1 MAGKI
6 PQNFIDELLTRTD
19 IIDVIDAYVPLK
31 KAGKNHKACC
41 PFHEEKTPSFNVNQ
55 DKQFYYCFGCT
66 ASGTAITFLMEHLRI
81 GFVEAIEDLAS
92 RAGMKIPR
100 EAYNSGDSSSVSNK
114 LYELLESITEYYTN
128 ELKNNKNT
136 NNIINYIKKRN
147 INNETRVEFELG
159 FAPPGWDN
167 LVSNFGKSKETIKLL
182 VDAGV
187 IIKNDRGSYYDRF
200 RNRLIFPIRDQ
211 RGRVIGFGGRVLGD
225 ETPKYLNSPETQI
238 FQKGRELY
246 GLFQARKA
254 SRDLKDIYIV
264 EGYMDVIALA
274 QFGIKNV
281 VATLGTAATFEHI
294 GKLFRITNKLIFC
307 FDGDKAGKKAAW
319 RALENSLS
327 LLKNGR
333 QVYFIFLPN
342 NEDPDTFVNKN
353 GKNAFIN
360 TEMLTPLSDF
370 LFNSISHNINL
381 EILEG
386 RSEMI
391 NKTLPYLAKLPLDPY
406 KDIIVKELS
415 KITGY
420 EVNDIQKQLST
431 PEKSDFKELK
441 NSNKKVQNNRGIEK
455 IRWLIRC
462 LLHQPSLALNVEST
476 ESLLALESSGIDFLC
491 ELIQLIKKNPNIT
504 LAGILENWRD
514 SKFEKRLCELASE
527 EDEFNEIGVTNEVFT
542 DAISGLIETHQKEF
556 ETFKKKSSPLELT
569 DEEKL
574 KYREMQKSSKDS

>member
-6 PQNFIDELLTRTD
+6 PQDFIDELLTRTD

-92 RAGMKIPR
+92 RAGMEIPR

-307 FDGDKAGKKAAW
+307 FDGDKAGEKAAW

-420 EVNDIQKQLST
+420 EVNDIQKQLSI
-431 PEKSDFKELK
+431 PEKSDLKKLK
-441 NSNKKVQNNRGIEK
+441 NSNKKVENNRGIEK

-462 LLHQPSLALNVEST
+462 LLHQPSLALNIEST

-504 LAGILENWRD
+504 LGGILENWRD

-574 KYREMQKSSKDS
+574 KYREMQKSSEDS

>member
-6 PQNFIDELLTRTD
+6 PQDFIDELLTRTD

-92 RAGMKIPR
+92 RAGMEIPR

-441 NSNKKVQNNRGIEK
+441 NSNKKVENNRGIEK

-504 LAGILENWRD
+504 LGGILENWRD

>member
-92 RAGMKIPR
+92 RAGMEIPR

-420 EVNDIQKQLST
+420 EVNDIQKQLSI
-431 PEKSDFKELK
+431 PEKSDLKKLK
-441 NSNKKVQNNRGIEK
+441 NSNKKVENNRGIEK

-504 LAGILENWRD
+504 LGGILENWRD

-574 KYREMQKSSKDS
+574 KYREMQKSSEDS

>member
-92 RAGMKIPR
+92 RAGMEIPR
-100 EAYNSGDSSSVSNK
+100 EAYNSEDSSSGSNK

-406 KDIIVKELS
+406 KDIIIKELS

-441 NSNKKVQNNRGIEK
+441 NSNKKVENNRGIEK

-504 LAGILENWRD
+504 LGGILENWRD

>member
-92 RAGMKIPR
+92 RAGMEIPR

-307 FDGDKAGKKAAW
+307 FDGDKAGEKAAW

-420 EVNDIQKQLST
+420 EVNDIQKQLSI
-431 PEKSDFKELK
+431 PEKSDLKKLK
-441 NSNKKVQNNRGIEK
+441 NSNKKVENNRGIEK

-504 LAGILENWRD
+504 LGGILENWRD

>member
-92 RAGMKIPR
+92 RAGMEIPR

-307 FDGDKAGKKAAW
+307 FDGDKAGEKAAW

-360 TEMLTPLSDF
+360 TKMLTPLSDF

-406 KDIIVKELS
+406 KDIIIKELS

-476 ESLLALESSGIDFLC
+476 ESLFALESSGIDFLC

-556 ETFKKKSSPLELT
+556 EIFKKKSSPLELT

>member
-6 PQNFIDELLTRTD
+6 PQDFIDELLTRTD

-92 RAGMKIPR
+92 RAGMEIPR

-420 EVNDIQKQLST
+420 EVNDIQKQLSI
-431 PEKSDFKELK
+431 PEKSDLKKLK
-441 NSNKKVQNNRGIEK
+441 NSNKKVENNRGIEK

>member
-6 PQNFIDELLTRTD
+6 PQDFIDELLTRTD

-92 RAGMKIPR
+92 RAGMEIPR

-360 TEMLTPLSDF
+360 TKMLTPLSDF

-406 KDIIVKELS
+406 KDIIIKELS

-431 PEKSDFKELK
+431 PEKSDLKELK
-441 NSNKKVQNNRGIEK
+441 NSNKKVENNRGIEK

-462 LLHQPSLALNVEST
+462 LLHQPNLALNIEST

-556 ETFKKKSSPLELT
+556 EIFKKKSSPLELT

>member
-92 RAGMKIPR
+92 RAGMEIPR

-307 FDGDKAGKKAAW
+307 FDGDKAGEKAAW

-360 TEMLTPLSDF
+360 TKMLTPLSDF

-406 KDIIVKELS
+406 KDIIIKELS

-441 NSNKKVQNNRGIEK
+441 NSNKKVENNRGIEK

-504 LAGILENWRD
+504 LGGILENWRD

>member
-92 RAGMKIPR
+92 RAGMEIPR

-420 EVNDIQKQLST
+420 EVNDIQKQLSI
-431 PEKSDFKELK
+431 PEKSDLKKLK
-441 NSNKKVQNNRGIEK
+441 NSNKKVENNRGIEK

>member
-6 PQNFIDELLTRTD
+6 PQDFIDELLTRTD

-92 RAGMKIPR
+92 RAGMEIPR

-307 FDGDKAGKKAAW
+307 FDGDKAGEKAAW

-420 EVNDIQKQLST
+420 EVNDIQKQLSI
-431 PEKSDFKELK
+431 PEKSDLKKLK
-441 NSNKKVQNNRGIEK
+441 NSNKKVENNRGIEK

-462 LLHQPSLALNVEST
+462 LLHQPNLALNIEST

-504 LAGILENWRD
+504 LGGILENWRD

>member
-92 RAGMKIPR
+92 RAGMEIPR

-307 FDGDKAGKKAAW
+307 FDGDKAGEKAAW

-360 TEMLTPLSDF
+360 TKMLTPLSDF

-431 PEKSDFKELK
+431 PEKSDLKELK
-441 NSNKKVQNNRGIEK
+441 NSNKKVENNRGIEK

-504 LAGILENWRD
+504 LGGILENWRD

>member
-6 PQNFIDELLTRTD
+6 PQDFIDELLTRTD

-92 RAGMKIPR
+92 RAGMEIPR
-100 EAYNSGDSSSVSNK
+100 EAYSSGDSSSASNK

-254 SRDLKDIYIV
+254 LRDLKDIYIV

-307 FDGDKAGKKAAW
+307 FDGDKAGEKAAW

-406 KDIIVKELS
+406 KDIIIKELS

-420 EVNDIQKQLST
+420 EVNDIQKQLSI

-441 NSNKKVQNNRGIEK
+441 NNNKKVENNRGIEK

-476 ESLLALESSGIDFLC
+476 ESLLTLESSGIDFLC

>member
-92 RAGMKIPR
+92 RAGMEIPR

-307 FDGDKAGKKAAW
+307 FDGDEAGKKAAW

-420 EVNDIQKQLST
+420 EVNDIQKQLSI
-431 PEKSDFKELK
+431 PEKSDLKKLK
-441 NSNKKVQNNRGIEK
+441 NSNKKVENNRGIEK

-504 LAGILENWRD
+504 LGGILENWRD

>member
-1 MAGKI
+1 
-6 PQNFIDELLTRTD
+6 
-19 IIDVIDAYVPLK
+19 
-31 KAGKNHKACC
+31 
-41 PFHEEKTPSFNVNQ
+41 
-55 DKQFYYCFGCT
+55 
-66 ASGTAITFLMEHLRI
+66 
-81 GFVEAIEDLAS
+81 
-92 RAGMKIPR
+92 
-100 EAYNSGDSSSVSNK
+100 
-114 LYELLESITEYYTN
+114 
-128 ELKNNKNT
+128 
-136 NNIINYIKKRN
+136 
-147 INNETRVEFELG
+147 
-159 FAPPGWDN
+159 
-167 LVSNFGKSKETIKLL
+167 
-182 VDAGV
+182 
-187 IIKNDRGSYYDRF
+187 
-200 RNRLIFPIRDQ
+200 
-211 RGRVIGFGGRVLGD
+211 
-225 ETPKYLNSPETQI
+225 
-238 FQKGRELY
+238 
-246 GLFQARKA
+246 
-254 SRDLKDIYIV
+254 
-264 EGYMDVIALA
+264 MDVIALA

-420 EVNDIQKQLST
+420 EVNDIQKQLSI
-431 PEKSDFKELK
+431 PEKSDLKELK
-441 NSNKKVQNNRGIEK
+441 NSNKKVENNRGIEK

-491 ELIQLIKKNPNIT
+491 ELIQLIKKTTKIT
-504 LAGILENWRD
+504 LGGNLENWRD
-514 SKFEKRLCELASE
+514 SKFEKRLC
-527 EDEFNEIGVTNEVFT
+527 
-542 DAISGLIETHQKEF
+542 
-556 ETFKKKSSPLELT
+556 
-569 DEEKL
+569 
-574 KYREMQKSSKDS
+574 

>member
-92 RAGMKIPR
+92 RAGMEIPR

-307 FDGDKAGKKAAW
+307 FDGDKAGEKAAW

-360 TEMLTPLSDF
+360 TKMLTPLSDF

-406 KDIIVKELS
+406 KDIIIKELS

-431 PEKSDFKELK
+431 PEKSDLKELK
-441 NSNKKVQNNRGIEK
+441 NSNKKVENNRGIEK

-504 LAGILENWRD
+504 LGGILENWRD

>member
-6 PQNFIDELLTRTD
+6 PQDFIDELLTRTD

-92 RAGMKIPR
+92 RAGMEIPR

-254 SRDLKDIYIV
+254 SRDLKEIYIV

-420 EVNDIQKQLST
+420 EVNDIQKQLSI
-431 PEKSDFKELK
+431 PEKSDLKKLK
-441 NSNKKVQNNRGIEK
+441 NSNKKVENNRGIEK

-504 LAGILENWRD
+504 LGGILENWRD

>member
-92 RAGMKIPR
+92 RAGMEIPR

-420 EVNDIQKQLST
+420 EVNDIQKQLSI
-431 PEKSDFKELK
+431 PEKSDLKKLK
-441 NSNKKVQNNRGIEK
+441 NSNKKVENNRGIEK

-504 LAGILENWRD
+504 LGGILENWRD

>member
-6 PQNFIDELLTRTD
+6 PQDFIDELLTRTD

-92 RAGMKIPR
+92 RAGMEIPR

-455 IRWLIRC
+455 IRWIIRC

-504 LAGILENWRD
+504 LGGILENWRD

>member
-6 PQNFIDELLTRTD
+6 PQDFIDELLTRTD

-100 EAYNSGDSSSVSNK
+100 EAYNSEDSSNVSNK

-187 IIKNDRGSYYDRF
+187 IIKNDRGGYYDRF

-327 LLKNGR
+327 LLKNVR

-406 KDIIVKELS
+406 KDIIIKELS

-441 NSNKKVQNNRGIEK
+441 NSNKKVENNRGIEK

-504 LAGILENWRD
+504 LGGILENWRD

>member
-92 RAGMKIPR
+92 RAGMEIPR

-420 EVNDIQKQLST
+420 EVNDIQKQLSI
-431 PEKSDFKELK
+431 PEKSDLKKLK
-441 NSNKKVQNNRGIEK
+441 NSNKKVENNRGIEK

-462 LLHQPSLALNVEST
+462 LLHQPSLALRVEST

-504 LAGILENWRD
+504 LGGILENWRD

>member
-6 PQNFIDELLTRTD
+6 PQDFIDELLTRTD

-92 RAGMKIPR
+92 RAGMEIPR

-360 TEMLTPLSDF
+360 IEMLTPLSDF
-370 LFNSISHNINL
+370 LFNSISDNINL

-391 NKTLPYLAKLPLDPY
+391 NKILPYLAKLPFDPY
-406 KDIIVKELS
+406 KDIIIKELS

-431 PEKSDFKELK
+431 PEKSDLKELK
-441 NSNKKVQNNRGIEK
+441 NSNKKVENNRGIEK
-455 IRWLIRC
+455 LRWLIRC
-462 LLHQPSLALNVEST
+462 LLHQPSLALNIEST
-476 ESLLALESSGIDFLC
+476 ESLLAFESSGIDFLC

-504 LAGILENWRD
+504 LGGILENWRD

>member
-92 RAGMKIPR
+92 RAGMEIPR

-420 EVNDIQKQLST
+420 EVNDIQKQLSI
-431 PEKSDFKELK
+431 PEKSDLKKLK
-441 NSNKKVQNNRGIEK
+441 NSNKKVENNRGIEK

-462 LLHQPSLALNVEST
+462 LLHQPRLALNVEST

-504 LAGILENWRD
+504 LGGILENWRD

-574 KYREMQKSSKDS
+574 KYREMQKSSEDS

>member
-6 PQNFIDELLTRTD
+6 PQDFIDELLTRTD

-92 RAGMKIPR
+92 RAGMEIPR

-307 FDGDKAGKKAAW
+307 FDGDKAGEKAAW

-406 KDIIVKELS
+406 KDIIIKELS

-420 EVNDIQKQLST
+420 EVNDIQKQLSI

-441 NSNKKVQNNRGIEK
+441 NNNKKVENNRGIEK

-556 ETFKKKSSPLELT
+556 ETFKKKNSPLELT

>member
-92 RAGMKIPR
+92 RAGMEIPR

-264 EGYMDVIALA
+264 EGCMDVIALA

-406 KDIIVKELS
+406 KDIIIKELS

-431 PEKSDFKELK
+431 PEKSDLKELK
-441 NSNKKVQNNRGIEK
+441 NSNKKVENNRGIEK

-504 LAGILENWRD
+504 LGGILENWRD

-527 EDEFNEIGVTNEVFT
+527 EDEFNEIGVTIEVFT

>member
-92 RAGMKIPR
+92 RAGMEIPR

-420 EVNDIQKQLST
+420 EVNDIQKQLSI
-431 PEKSDFKELK
+431 PKKSDLKKLK
-441 NSNKKVQNNRGIEK
+441 NSNKKVENNRGIEK

-504 LAGILENWRD
+504 LGGILENWRD

>member
-6 PQNFIDELLTRTD
+6 PQDFIDELLTRTD

-92 RAGMKIPR
+92 RAGMEIPR

-420 EVNDIQKQLST
+420 EVNDIQKQLSI
-431 PEKSDFKELK
+431 PEKSDLKKLK
-441 NSNKKVQNNRGIEK
+441 NSNKKVENNRGIEK

-504 LAGILENWRD
+504 LGGILENWRD

>member
-92 RAGMKIPR
+92 RAGMEIPR
-100 EAYNSGDSSSVSNK
+100 EAYNSEDSSSVSNK

-420 EVNDIQKQLST
+420 EVNDIQKQLSI
-431 PEKSDFKELK
+431 PEKSDLKKLK
-441 NSNKKVQNNRGIEK
+441 NSNKKVENNRGIEK

-556 ETFKKKSSPLELT
+556 EIFKKKSSPLELT

>member
-92 RAGMKIPR
+92 RAGMEIPR

-254 SRDLKDIYIV
+254 SRDLKDIYLV

-420 EVNDIQKQLST
+420 EVNDIQKQLSI
-431 PEKSDFKELK
+431 PEKSDLKKLK
-441 NSNKKVQNNRGIEK
+441 NSNKKVENNRGIEK

-504 LAGILENWRD
+504 LGGILENWRD

>member
-92 RAGMKIPR
+92 RAGMEIPR

-254 SRDLKDIYIV
+254 SRDLKEIYIV

-420 EVNDIQKQLST
+420 EVNDIQKQLSI
-431 PEKSDFKELK
+431 PEKSDLKKLK
-441 NSNKKVQNNRGIEK
+441 NSNKKVENNRGIEK

-504 LAGILENWRD
+504 LGGILENWRD

>member
-92 RAGMKIPR
+92 RAGMEIPR

-254 SRDLKDIYIV
+254 SRDLKEIFIV
-264 EGYMDVIALA
+264 EGYMDGIALA

-307 FDGDKAGKKAAW
+307 FDGDKAGEKAAW

-420 EVNDIQKQLST
+420 EVNDIQKQLSI
-431 PEKSDFKELK
+431 PEKSDLKKLK
-441 NSNKKVQNNRGIEK
+441 NSNKKVENNRGIEK

-504 LAGILENWRD
+504 LGGILENWRD

-556 ETFKKKSSPLELT
+556 ETFKKKRSPLELT

>member
-6 PQNFIDELLTRTD
+6 PQDFIDELLTRTD

-92 RAGMKIPR
+92 RAGMEIPR

-294 GKLFRITNKLIFC
+294 GKLYRITNKLIFC
-307 FDGDKAGKKAAW
+307 FDGDKAGEKAAW

-360 TEMLTPLSDF
+360 TKMLTPLSDF

-406 KDIIVKELS
+406 KDIIIKELS

-431 PEKSDFKELK
+431 PEKSDLKELK
-441 NSNKKVQNNRGIEK
+441 NSNKKVENNRGIEK
-455 IRWLIRC
+455 Y
-462 LLHQPSLALNVEST
+462 
-476 ESLLALESSGIDFLC
+476 
-491 ELIQLIKKNPNIT
+491 
-504 LAGILENWRD
+504 AG
-514 SKFEKRLCELASE
+514 
-527 EDEFNEIGVTNEVFT
+527 
-542 DAISGLIETHQKEF
+542 
-556 ETFKKKSSPLELT
+556 
-569 DEEKL
+569 
-574 KYREMQKSSKDS
+574 

>member
-6 PQNFIDELLTRTD
+6 PQDFIDELLTRTD

-92 RAGMKIPR
+92 RAGMEIPR

-200 RNRLIFPIRDQ
+200 RNRLMFPIRDQ

-420 EVNDIQKQLST
+420 EVNDIQKQLSI
-431 PEKSDFKELK
+431 PEKSDLKELK
-441 NSNKKVQNNRGIEK
+441 NSNKKVENNRGIEK

-504 LAGILENWRD
+504 LGGILENWRD

>member
-92 RAGMKIPR
+92 RAGMEIPR
-100 EAYNSGDSSSVSNK
+100 EAYNSEDSSSVSNK

-360 TEMLTPLSDF
+360 TKMLTPLSDF

-441 NSNKKVQNNRGIEK
+441 NSNKKVENNRGIEK

-476 ESLLALESSGIDFLC
+476 ESLLALESPGIDFLC

-556 ETFKKKSSPLELT
+556 ETFKRKSSPLELT